1 MCAPSSPQLQL
12 AAELMARRGH
22 ECASYRFQRAK
33 GAVFMSGQVL
43 GSLIVVKKIVN
54 LVDSSAKSAHYI
66 QYLECIASI
75 FKCDVMHEKKMQVEP
90 LGKTSIDVIL
100 YSKNEATG
108 MKNCIS
114 FRRKYKMWTD
124 RVIQVEDR
132 RDLDF
137 QSVEI
142 LTKAN
147 HGRRLLSSVCDG
159 AEFLG
164 CSNEFSQAGWVAHQ
178 IWSSWLGPSTKLQS
192 SHLAGSTNLVELD
205 DGSIRF

>member
-1 MCAPSSPQLQL
+1 
-12 AAELMARRGH
+12 
-22 ECASYRFQRAK
+22 
-33 GAVFMSGQVL
+33 
-43 GSLIVVKKIVN
+43 
-54 LVDSSAKSAHYI
+54 
-66 QYLECIASI
+66 
-75 FKCDVMHEKKMQVEP
+75 MQVEP

-142 LTKAN
+142 LTK
-147 HGRRLLSSVCDG
+147 
-159 AEFLG
+159 
-164 CSNEFSQAGWVAHQ
+164 
-178 IWSSWLGPSTKLQS
+178 
-192 SHLAGSTNLVELD
+192 
-205 DGSIRF
+205 